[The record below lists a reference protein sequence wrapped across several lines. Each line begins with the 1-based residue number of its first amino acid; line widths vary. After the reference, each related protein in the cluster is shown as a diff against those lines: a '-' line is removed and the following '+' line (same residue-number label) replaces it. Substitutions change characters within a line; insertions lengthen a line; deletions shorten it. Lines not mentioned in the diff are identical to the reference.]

1 VWGISCQGVTYFIS
15 HSKNS
20 SDNTTCD
27 FAVVDLCDDEKTINQ
42 EAWLGA
48 SSHEILLFIEVNILL
63 KKRLNLVF
71 TF

>member
-1 VWGISCQGVTYFIS
+1 MCAFQTGFNDQAGHFTSRFV
-15 HSKNS
+15 
-20 SDNTTCD
+20 

-63 KKRLNLVF
+63 KKRLNLIF